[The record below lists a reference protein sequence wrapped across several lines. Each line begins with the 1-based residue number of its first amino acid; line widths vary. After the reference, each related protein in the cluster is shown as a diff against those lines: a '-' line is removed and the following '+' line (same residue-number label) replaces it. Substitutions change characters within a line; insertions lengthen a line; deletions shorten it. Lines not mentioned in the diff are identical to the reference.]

1 MKTALRTSV
10 ILSWINLVVACGF
23 VLLGLAGALIV
34 GPQVGFVIVVLFGAI
49 GLHSY
54 ESLRL
59 RNCILYNAPMDK
71 KTPLSLQVMGFISMF
86 FSFVTVTNGFT
97 LLRHAKETADEN
109 RKMLVEHFKMYENV
123 NLVLMYQIM
132 AVGMVIFGLAIL
144 VNVLMSMSLLRWY
157 RNQNQDNN
165 NQEQ

>member
-1 MKTALRTSV
+1 MKTALKTSV
-10 ILSWINLVVACGF
+10 ILSWIILVVSCGF
-23 VLLGLAGALIV
+23 VLLGLLGSLMV
-34 GPQVGFVIVVLFGAI
+34 GPQVGFVIVVLFGAV

-59 RNCILYNAPMDK
+59 RNCIVHNIPMDR

-97 LLRHAKETADEN
+97 LLRHAKETAQEN
-109 RKMLVEHFKMYENV
+109 KKMLVEYFKPYEKV
-123 NLVLMYQIM
+123 DLELMYKLM
-132 AVGMVIFGLAIL
+132 AVGMVVFGLAIL

-157 RNQNQDNN
+157 RNQNQE
-165 NQEQ
+165 QE